1 MLFSFRVA
9 LPDRPGALAQ
19 LTALIASHKIDV
31 RAVDVLGGKMTEAV
45 DQLLLDGDSD
55 HVEALADDLRDGG
68 VFTLLGIRRAGI
80 MRDNL
85 PELAVVQAVAK
96 DADRALDI
104 VTHAAPRL
112 YDADWAIGFEAG
124 LPHWQARTPSAP
136 EVQWSGRVPMRSSR
150 LGVGVFTLP
159 EAVRASLAMAPIPEV
174 GVVLIGRVDETPFHD
189 TEILRLQQLMTTID
203 VLITATATQFR
214 QPRSSAG

>member
-1 MLFSFRVA
+1 VLFSFRVA

-19 LTALIASHKIDV
+19 LTALIASHSIDV

-45 DQLLLDGDSD
+45 DQFLLDGDSD
-55 HVEALADDLRDGG
+55 HVEALADALRDGG

-80 MRDNL
+80 TRDDL

-96 DADRALDI
+96 EPERALTI

-112 YDADWAIGFEAG
+112 LDADWAIAFEVG
-124 LPHWQARTPSAP
+124 LPHWQARTPAAP
-136 EVQWSGRVPMRSSR
+136 DVQWSGRVPMRSSR
-150 LGVGVFTLP
+150 VGAGMFTLSDGM
-159 EAVRASLAMAPIPEV
+159 RASLSMAPIPEL

-189 TEILRLQQLMTTID
+189 TEILRLQQLMATID
-203 VLITATATQFR
+203 VLITAITSPIR
-214 QPRSSAG
+214 RSAAG

>member
-1 MLFSFRVA
+1 VLFSFRVA

-19 LTALIASHKIDV
+19 LTALIASHRIDV

-45 DQLLLDGDSD
+45 DQFLLDGDSD

-80 MRDNL
+80 MRDDL

-96 DADRALDI
+96 DVDRALDI

-112 YDADWAIGFEAG
+112 CDADWAIGFEAG

-136 EVQWSGRVPMRSSR
+136 RGAVERPGADAVEPGRGGHVHAARRNAGQPGHGADPRGRSGGDRPGRRDAVSR
-150 LGVGVFTLP
+150 HRDP
-159 EAVRASLAMAPIPEV
+159 APS
-174 GVVLIGRVDETPFHD
+174 TTHD
-189 TEILRLQQLMTTID
+189 D
-203 VLITATATQFR
+203 D
-214 QPRSSAG
+214 

>member
-1 MLFSFRVA
+1 VLFSFRVA

-19 LTALIASHKIDV
+19 LTALIASHSIDV

-45 DQLLLDGDSD
+45 DQFLLDGDSD
-55 HVEALADDLRDGG
+55 HVEALAEALRDGG
-68 VFTLLGIRRAGI
+68 AFTLLGIRRAGI
-80 MRDNL
+80 TRDDL

-96 DADRALDI
+96 EPERALTI

-112 YDADWAIGFEAG
+112 LDADWAVAFEAG

-136 EVQWSGRVPMRSSR
+136 EVQWSGRVPMRSGR
-150 LGVGVFTLP
+150 VGPGMFTLP
-159 EAVRASLAMAPIPEV
+159 DGTRASLAMAPIPEL
-174 GVVLIGRVDETPFHD
+174 GVVLIGRVDDTPFHD

-203 VLITATATQFR
+203 VLIMAITSPVR
-214 QPRSSAG
+214 RSAAG

>member
-19 LTALIASHKIDV
+19 LTALIASHSIDV

-55 HVEALADDLRDGG
+55 HVEALADALRDGG
-68 VFTLLGIRRAGI
+68 IFTLLGIRRAGI
-80 MRDNL
+80 VRDDL

-96 DADRALDI
+96 DVDTSAPAHHARRAAIARRRLGDRL
-104 VTHAAPRL
+104 R
-112 YDADWAIGFEAG
+112 DWACRIR
-124 LPHWQARTPSAP
+124 QARTPAAP

-150 LGVGVFTLP
+150 VGAGMFTLP
-159 EAVRASLAMAPIPEV
+159 DGMRSSLAMAPIPEL
-174 GVVLIGRVDETPFHD
+174 GVVLIGRNDRRPS
-189 TEILRLQQLMTTID
+189 TT
-203 VLITATATQFR
+203 
-214 QPRSSAG
+214 PRSCGFNN

>member
-1 MLFSFRVA
+1 VLFSFRVA

-19 LTALIASHKIDV
+19 LTALIASHSIDV

-45 DQLLLDGDSD
+45 DQFLLDGDSD
-55 HVEALADDLRDGG
+55 HVEALADALRDGG

-80 MRDNL
+80 TRDDL

-96 DADRALDI
+96 EPERALTV

-112 YDADWAIGFEAG
+112 LDADWAIAFEAG
-124 LPHWQARTPSAP
+124 LPHWQARTPAAP
-136 EVQWSGRVPMRSSR
+136 DVQWSGRVPMRSSR
-150 LGVGVFTLP
+150 VGAGIFTLP
-159 EAVRASLAMAPIPEV
+159 DGMRASLAMAPIPEQ

-189 TEILRLQQLMTTID
+189 TEILRLQQLMATID
-203 VLITATATQFR
+203 VLITAITSPIR
-214 QPRSSAG
+214 RSAAG

>member
-19 LTALIASHKIDV
+19 LTALIASHSIDV

-45 DQLLLDGDSD
+45 DQFLLDGDSD
-55 HVEALADDLRDGG
+55 HVEALADALRDGG

-80 MRDNL
+80 TRDDL

-96 DADRALDI
+96 EPERALTV

-112 YDADWAIGFEAG
+112 LDADWAIAFEAG
-124 LPHWQARTPSAP
+124 LPHWQARTPAAP
-136 EVQWSGRVPMRSSR
+136 DVQWSGRVPMRSSR
-150 LGVGVFTLP
+150 VGAGIFTLP
-159 EAVRASLAMAPIPEV
+159 DGMRASLAMAPIPEQ

-189 TEILRLQQLMTTID
+189 TEILRLQQLMTTVD
-203 VLITATATQFR
+203 VLITAISSPIR
-214 QPRSSAG
+214 RSAAG